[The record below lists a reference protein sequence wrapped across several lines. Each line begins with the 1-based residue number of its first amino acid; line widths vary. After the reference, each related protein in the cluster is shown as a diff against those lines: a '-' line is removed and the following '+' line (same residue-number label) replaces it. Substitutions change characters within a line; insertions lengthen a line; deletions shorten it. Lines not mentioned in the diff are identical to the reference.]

1 MPFVSCG
8 MMTFVLC
15 LAAPIFQHA
24 CSFIFFTIRGGL
36 LRGDVLLNINSIS
49 VHDFVDH
56 LELLAYLKVQVIL
69 FKNVALRPLIQLMIL
84 LNFPPSSFC
93 SPHSQ

>member
-1 MPFVSCG
+1 VWDDDV
-8 MMTFVLC
+8 VLC
-15 LAAPIFQHA
+15 LAAPNLA
-24 CSFIFFTIRGGL
+24 KCVFIHFFTIRGGL

-49 VHDFVDH
+49 VHDFIDH

-69 FKNVALRPLIQLMIL
+69 FKNVALRPSIQLMIL

-93 SPHSQ
+93 SPHFH